1 MIRFYNGRVL
11 SFGGGMKISRGEVW
25 TDGGRIVHVGDAP
38 GVLPEFDRQIDLSG
52 KLLMPGFKNAHTH
65 TAMVF
70 FRSLADD
77 MPLQSWLSEQVW
89 PREGKLTG
97 EAVYDLTKLGI
108 MEYLSSGITAS
119 FDMYIKNDFYAK
131 ANTDAGFRT
140 VICSALNDFDA
151 DITNIEREYIKFNSY
166 SELVSY
172 RLGIHAEYTTSM
184 PRMEYMVSLAER
196 DEGGG

>member
-108 MEYLSSGITAS
+108 TEYLSSFFGVDMNTLTSPQTAADAELNELLETLRS
-119 FDMYIKNDFYAK
+119 RDDMRMLFKLAKDATPDDVRKAVKIIEALYND
-131 ANTDAGFRT
+131 
-140 VICSALNDFDA
+140 
-151 DITNIEREYIKFNSY
+151 
-166 SELVSY
+166 
-172 RLGIHAEYTTSM
+172 
-184 PRMEYMVSLAER
+184 
-196 DEGGG
+196 